1 MERITVTGVFDG
13 MTSRE
18 MRFLH
23 ETSLQ
28 GVVNVDLWSDAR
40 VEAATGCAPKFPL
53 AERKYMAEAL
63 RYVVGVTID
72 GSAECDALTVPESD
86 CATYPLLDDAST
98 VTQTGNSKVMVT
110 GCYDWFHS
118 GHVRFFEEV
127 SQHGDLYVVLGSD
140 ANVELLKGEGHPM
153 FKQEERLFMVQS
165 MKYVTYATISTGTG
179 WMDAAPEVERI
190 KPEKYAVNED
200 GDRPEKRQFCDEHGL
215 EYVVLNRT
223 PKEGLTARNSTN
235 LRGF

>member
-1 MERITVTGVFDG
+1 MNPTVVSGAFDG
-13 MTSRE
+13 MSSRE
-18 MRFLH
+18 MHFLH
-23 ETSLQ
+23 ERSLQ

-40 VEAATGCAPKFPL
+40 VEEATGCAPKFPL

-63 RYVVGVTID
+63 RYVSCVTID
-72 GSAECDALTVPESD
+72 SGSESDGLTLPESD
-86 CATYPLLDDAST
+86 CAGYPLLDDAST
-98 VTQTGNSKVMVT
+98 VTQTGNPKVMVT

-118 GHVRFFEEV
+118 WHVRFFEEV

-153 FKQEERLFMVQS
+153 IKQEERLFMVQS
-165 MKYVTYATISTGTG
+165 VKYVTYATISTGTG
-179 WMDAAPEVERI
+179 WMDAAPEVDRI

-200 GDRPEKRQFCDEHGL
+200 GDRPEKRQFCAEHGL
-215 EYVVLNRT
+215 EYVVLTRT
-223 PKEGLTARNSTN
+223 PKAGLTARNSTN